1 MLQTLGINYYQNT
14 KLGFEEVLVP
24 KIVYWQC

>member
-14 KLGFEEVLVP
+14 KLGFEVLVP